1 MRMQEARSQVASAC
15 LGRCCFMLESPLCC
29 LCGLQSGLS
38 PPRGP
43 PREGLSLLSRPGA
56 SCCPPLPG
64 AHVESGPATC
74 SPKLGSRCFT
84 DDCEEGLESRLSG
97 SVIWG
102 SSQDGSGVWKPHVLL
117 CFFPQQKPPLDDMG
131 FRLTPQGYSDQGTLT
146 ARFTVAVGPTSVGG
160 VGRVAHLLRT
170 HWNPGEKQLVL

>member
-1 MRMQEARSQVASAC
+1 
-15 LGRCCFMLESPLCC
+15 MLLRAGKPPCC

-43 PREGLSLLSRPGA
+43 PREGLSFLSGPGA

-64 AHVESGPATC
+64 ALVGSGPATC
-74 SPKLGSRCFT
+74 SPKLGSCCFR

-117 CFFPQQKPPLDDMG
+117 CIFPQQKPPLDDMG
-131 FRLTPQGYSDQGTLT
+131 FRLTPQGCSDQGTLT
-146 ARFTVAVGPTSVGG
+146 AHFTVAVGPTSVGG
-160 VGRVAHLLRT
+160 VGRVAHPLRT
-170 HWNPGEKQLVL
+170 HWNPGQKQLVL